1 MQHSQALSR
10 IAGTLFTLFLL
21 LLSPM
26 GMAQE
31 ADIMGEWRGTYNI
44 NIGGDRAIVF
54 TLVEKD
60 GVLTGTFD
68 DATSGILGVNIE
80 KISHTGRDVRFSIPR
95 IAGEYF
101 GTIHRDL
108 GTDGKPVR
116 IDGDWSHAGEFI
128 PITLLRTP

>member
-1 MQHSQALSR
+1 MQHAHSLSR
-10 IAGTLFTLFLL
+10 IAGTLFALVCLL
-21 LLSPM
+21 LPPLS
-26 GMAQE
+26 MAQE
-31 ADIMGEWRGTYNI
+31 TDISGEWHGSYNI

-80 KISHTGRDVRFSIPR
+80 KISQTGSDVRFSIPR

-116 IDGDWSHAGEFI
+116 IDGDWSLAGEFI